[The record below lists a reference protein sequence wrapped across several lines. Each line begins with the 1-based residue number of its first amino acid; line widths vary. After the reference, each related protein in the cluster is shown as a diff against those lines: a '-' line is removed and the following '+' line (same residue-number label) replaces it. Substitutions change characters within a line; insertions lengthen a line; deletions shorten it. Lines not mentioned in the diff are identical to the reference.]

1 MTDEGMCCGGQMAV
15 HMPYLGANANA
26 QKLWGLEADEKY
38 AQGVVYAPRGDNV
51 AFRSFGNAGGLN
63 PEINPQ
69 PFYDPRTITMR
80 SPIDTIPG
88 ELIGGTPSLR
98 HGPCVFDYTP
108 ADVLPR
114 TQYAPQGD
122 LMAEPIAMDISR
134 QPCICACVLAY
145 SMTSLMLLPKNVVA
159 VRTALINAG
168 LATAT
173 PALLAQ
179 SPNNTCGCRLMGG
192 VEANIYGPFANFCQ
206 QYTEISII
214 QILEPA
220 KQVAFFNQVY
230 VARVIESARAMVTAS
245 AQMNYA
251 RAEGPRAQLQSY
263 PVVDCTPSTFSATL
277 PPILPGTG
285 VNVVETDT
293 LYATRALTDPRSAV
307 SCKAA
312 LSCLTG
318 LPIGTRP
325 HEVTECEIAEK
336 MFQTVQ
342 NIKNIEFESAF
353 YSPVT
358 IVQPFQL

>member
-1 MTDEGMCCGGQMAV
+1 MAV
-15 HMPYLGANANA
+15 PMPYTGAYANA
-26 QKLWGLEADEKY
+26 QGLWGLEADEKY
-38 AQGVVYAPRGDNV
+38 ARGVVYAPREDNV

-63 PEINPQ
+63 PDINPQ

-80 SPIDTIPG
+80 SPIETVPG
-88 ELIGGTPSLR
+88 GLICGTPSMR
-98 HGPCVFDYTP
+98 HGPCVFDYAP

-122 LMAEPIAMDISR
+122 LLAEPIAMDISR
-134 QPCICACVLAY
+134 QPCICACVLMY
-145 SMTSLMLLPKNVVA
+145 SMTSLLLLPKNVVA

-173 PALLAQ
+173 AALTALPLA
-179 SPNNTCGCRLMGG
+179 STCGCRLLGG
-192 VEANIYGPFANFCQ
+192 VEANIYGPFARFCQ

-220 KQVAFFNQVY
+220 KQVAFINQVY
-230 VARVIESARAMVTAS
+230 VSRVIESARAMVTAG

-263 PVVDCTPSTFSATL
+263 PTVDCTPSTFSAAL

-285 VNVVETDT
+285 ANVVESDT

-307 SCKAA
+307 SNKAA

-325 HEVTECEIAEK
+325 HEITAAETAEK
-336 MFQTVQ
+336 MFQTLQ
-342 NIKNIEFESAF
+342 NIKNIEIESAV
-353 YSPVT
+353 YSPIT
-358 IVQPFQL
+358 IVLPFQL